1 MRKKEAFEN
10 ERYYG
15 IQKFYKP
22 QDAFYTMSDFWGEEG
37 IYCGTG
43 NLVVGEHHFLER
55 ILERIAEKLFDCEEK
70 KVSKENC
77 SYALGTSKSK
87 TLDYL
92 LDFNFFFF
100 SARNQCFYTSR
111 MEFKD
116 DAVDE
121 WNQRQWGYY
130 YEIYSSYHFDKFVKY
145 VREEIKR
152 HKMTLGKIDRDYFWD
167 DYLNG
172 IFQCYVSDLLGEI

>member
-1 MRKKEAFEN
+1 MRNNEDFEN
-10 ERYYG
+10 ERFYG
-15 IQKFYKP
+15 IQKFIKP
-22 QDAFYTMSDFWGEEG
+22 QDAFCTMSDFWGKEASYGAE
-37 IYCGTG
+37 

-55 ILERIAEKLFDCEEK
+55 ILERIAVKQFDCEEK
-70 KVSKENC
+70 KVSKQKC
-77 SYALGTSKSK
+77 SYALGTSKLN

-116 DAVDE
+116 DYVYQ

-130 YEIYSSYHFDKFVKY
+130 YEIYSSYHFDKLVKF

-152 HKMTLGKIDRDYFWD
+152 HKMTLGKIDRNYFWD

-172 IFQCYVSDLLGEI
+172 IFQSYVSDLLSEI

>member
-10 ERYYG
+10 ECYYG

-22 QDAFYTMSDFWGEEG
+22 QDAFCTMSDFWGQG
-37 IYCGTG
+37 MCCGTE

-55 ILERIAEKLFDCEEK
+55 ILERITVKLFDCEEK

-77 SYALGTSKSK
+77 SYALGTSKLK

-116 DAVDE
+116 DFVYQ